1 MKGTTQNDI
10 QLLAALE
17 HHDPLLMHN
26 LGFFLVSKLLKI
38 KILVPLEGLVRLLG
52 QKEVVSKFLVLEGS
66 IDPSDNHPQVYL
78 GMNKV
83 DEPPPPFYI
92 SLMVN
97 GLLLLHYMLDSGAS
111 TNVMTLEVMNE

>member
-38 KILVPLEGLVRLLG
+38 KILVPLEELVRLLG

-83 DEPPPPFYI
+83 DEPPPLYI
-92 SLMVN
+92 SLLVN
-97 GLLLLHYMLDSGAS
+97 GLFPWNCMLDLRAP
-111 TNVMTLEVMNE
+111 TNIMMFEVMN